1 VNDKSTSYLMQTMYQ
16 RLQDGAEKGE
26 ALRQAQLSL
35 LHDTT
40 FRHPYYWAPF
50 VLYGDWR

>member
-1 VNDKSTSYLMQTMYQ
+1 MG
-16 RLQDGAEKGE
+16 GAEKGE

-35 LHDTT
+35 LSDPALR

-50 VLYGDWR
+50 VLYGDWK